1 MTTPGRRQW
10 LALGGATL
18 LAGCGFQLRRP
29 PAMAFQRI
37 ALTGFA
43 PRSPLAEE
51 FRATLARTL
60 QVVPAAAQAELVL
73 VALLD
78 TREKSVVAS
87 TSAVQVRE
95 VQLRL
100 RFDFRAQTPAGRVLM
115 PATELL
121 LTRDMSYNETQ
132 ALAKEQEEAQLYR
145 EMQADVVSQV
155 LRRLSA
161 LKP

>member
-1 MTTPGRRQW
+1 MALHRRHW
-10 LALGGATL
+10 LALGATGL

-29 PAMAFQRI
+29 PEMPFKRI
-37 ALTGFA
+37 ALAGFA
-43 PRSPLAEE
+43 PRSPLAED
-51 FRATLARTL
+51 FRRTL
-60 QVVPAAAQAELVL
+60 TGTVQVVEAASQAEVVL

-78 TREKSVVAS
+78 AREKGVVAS

-100 RFDFRAQTPAGRVLM
+100 KFRFRAETPAGRVLL
-115 PATELL
+115 PPTELM

-145 EMQADVVSQV
+145 EMQADVVTQV

>member
-1 MTTPGRRQW
+1 MQRRSI
-10 LALGGATL
+10 LALGAAASL
-18 LAGCGFQLRRP
+18 AAGCGFQLRRP
-29 PAMAFQRI
+29 PAMPFQRL
-37 ALTGFA
+37 ALSGFA
-43 PRSPLAEE
+43 PRSPLAED
-51 FRATLARTL
+51 FRRTLAGSV
-60 QVVPAAAQAELVL
+60 QVVAAASQAEVVL

-78 TREKSVVAS
+78 AREKSVVAS

-100 RFDFRAQTPAGRVLM
+100 KFNFRAQTPGGRVLM

-132 ALAKEQEEAQLYR
+132 ALAKAQEEAQLYR
-145 EMQADVVSQV
+145 DMQADVVAQV

-161 LKP
+161 VKP

>member
-1 MTTPGRRQW
+1 MRRRSF
-10 LALGGATL
+10 LALGTAVGLST
-18 LAGCGFQLRRP
+18 GCGFQLRRP
-29 PAMAFQRI
+29 PTMPFQRL

-43 PRSPLAEE
+43 PRSPLAED
-51 FRATLARTL
+51 FRRTLAGTV
-60 QVVPAAAQAELVL
+60 QVVETAAQAEVVL

-78 TREKSVVAS
+78 AREKSVVAS

-100 RFDFRAQTPAGRVLM
+100 KFNFRAQTPAGRVLM

-145 EMQADVVSQV
+145 DMQADVVAQV

>member
-1 MTTPGRRQW
+1 MVTTRRSW
-10 LALGGATL
+10 LGWAAAGL

-29 PAMAFQRI
+29 PELQFKRI

-43 PRSPLAEE
+43 PRSALAEE
-51 FRATLARTL
+51 FRRSLAEGT
-60 QVVPAAAQAELVL
+60 QVVDAASQADVVL

-78 TREKSVVAS
+78 TRERGVVAS

-100 RFDFRAQTPAGRVLM
+100 KFSFRVLTPAGRVLM
-115 PATELL
+115 PTSELL

-145 EMQADVVSQV
+145 EMQVDVVTQV
-155 LRRLSA
+155 LRRLST

>member
-1 MTTPGRRQW
+1 MRRRSF
-10 LALGGATL
+10 LALGAAAGLST
-18 LAGCGFQLRRP
+18 GCGFQLRRP
-29 PAMAFQRI
+29 PAMPFQRL

-43 PRSPLAEE
+43 PRSPLAEA
-51 FRATLARTL
+51 FRRSLAGTV
-60 QVVPAAAQAELVL
+60 QVVDVASQAEVVL

-100 RFDFRAQTPAGRVLM
+100 KFDFSAQTPGGRVLM

-145 EMQADVVSQV
+145 DMQADVVAQV